1 MRFFNLEWYWWFVI
15 LAVLVISLPL
25 KIKFM
30 KWWSK
35 RRQDKN
41 GKHGKWGAD
50 E

>member
-1 MRFFNLEWYWWFVI
+1 MSFFDLEWYWWFVI

-35 RRQDKN
+35 RRQDKRAN
-41 GKHGKWGAD
+41 GKWGAD